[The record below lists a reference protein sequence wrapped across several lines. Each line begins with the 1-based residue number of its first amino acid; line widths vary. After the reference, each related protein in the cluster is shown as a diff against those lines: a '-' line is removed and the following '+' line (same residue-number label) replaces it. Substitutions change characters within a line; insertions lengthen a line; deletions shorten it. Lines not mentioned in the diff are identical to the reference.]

1 MTISE
6 GLWIPI
12 ILPEKCSGCGI
23 CIRVCPGYK
32 VDFEE
37 LTKASFVEKG
47 DMTYSCYTAHSTDLD
62 LRVNS
67 ASGGLA
73 SQILIYLLE
82 KGVIDGALVTRMNP
96 AYPLESEV
104 FIAKTVDQVVAASKS
119 KYCPV
124 AANSALKI

>member
-47 DMTYSCYTAHSTDLD
+47 DMT
-62 LRVNS
+62 
-67 ASGGLA
+67 
-73 SQILIYLLE
+73 
-82 KGVIDGALVTRMNP
+82 
-96 AYPLESEV
+96 
-104 FIAKTVDQVVAASKS
+104 
-119 KYCPV
+119 
-124 AANSALKI
+124 